1 MQDKYYKKN
10 VSKEWL
16 VTNGFRYSKNLSD
29 EDTSVYTYRF
39 PVFKYERMTVL
50 ECEINIS
57 LEDGKVKLNVYDYRT
72 NDKYAAF
79 YYCEYGNYDK
89 MLKIIWDKIDYM
101 LKKLQIESKTNNE

>member
-1 MQDKYYKKN
+1 MQNKYYKKN

-29 EDTSVYTYRF
+29 EETSVYTYRF

-57 LEDGKVKLNVYDYRT
+57 LEDGEVKLNVYDYGT

-89 MLKIIWDKIDYM
+89 MLKIIWDKIEHM
-101 LKKLQIESKTNNE
+101 LNKLQIKRKINNE